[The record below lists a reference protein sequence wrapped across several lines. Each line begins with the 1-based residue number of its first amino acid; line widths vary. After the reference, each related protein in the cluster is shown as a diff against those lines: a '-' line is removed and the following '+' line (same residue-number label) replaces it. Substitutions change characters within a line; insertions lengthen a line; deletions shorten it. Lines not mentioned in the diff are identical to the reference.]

1 MGTALLPS
9 VSVATS
15 DDARQRTV
23 KALDSILTKLGDAQ
37 FAAEHL
43 EDFAH
48 YVFTGELP
56 PKLVALKNAGDETY
70 LKVIRVVSKA
80 QAEAIAEAV
89 PEARP
94 RSKWLGRLMAQ
105 RSYLLSRLR
114 DRQKSRSNVETD
126 RQADE
131 ADTEG
136 RAR

>member
-1 MGTALLPS
+1 MGTAMLHPAS
-9 VSVATS
+9 AATV

-23 KALDSILTKLGDAQ
+23 KALESILTRLGDAQ
-37 FAAEHL
+37 FATDYL

-80 QAEAIAEAV
+80 QAEAIAETV

-105 RSYLLSRLR
+105 RSYLLSRIR
-114 DRQKSRSNVETD
+114 GIQKSRRNFETD
-126 RQADE
+126 EPADE
-131 ADTEG
+131 PAEG